1 MTPGEDRRI
10 VRPMPRR
17 WAVALGCAALC
28 GCVEERKSA
37 CAGLKYTEAGLERRE
52 YAPCAAAMVRALDRA
67 GDAVDVMG
75 DKGKPEQERVRAKRD
90 CLAATSVLARLL
102 REAGG
107 AKKLMAN
114 WDDRRL
120 NEFNMAVLFARDH
133 YLSTCYYGP
142 KPFEQAGVPMPGRT
156 GAHDTARAI
165 LAEIR

>member
-1 MTPGEDRRI
+1 MM
-10 VRPMPRR
+10 RPMPRR

-28 GCVEERKSA
+28 ACVEADNSA
-37 CAGLKYTEAGLERRE
+37 CAGLKYTEAGLGRRE
-52 YAPCAAAMVRALDRA
+52 YAPCAAAMVRELDRA
-67 GDAVDVMG
+67 GDALDAMG
-75 DKGKPEQERVRAKRD
+75 DRGRPEKQRVRAKRD
-90 CLAATSVLARLL
+90 CLAATSVLARLV

-107 AKKLMAN
+107 AQKLMAS

-120 NEFNMAVLFARDH
+120 NEFNMAVLSARDH

-142 KPFEQAGVPMPGRT
+142 KPFEQAGVAMPGRT